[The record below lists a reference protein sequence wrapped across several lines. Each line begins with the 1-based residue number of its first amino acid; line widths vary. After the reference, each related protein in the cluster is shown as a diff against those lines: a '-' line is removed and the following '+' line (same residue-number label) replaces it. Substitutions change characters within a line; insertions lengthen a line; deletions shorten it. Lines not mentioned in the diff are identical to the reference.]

1 AAISL
6 GKIGDKSAIPYLE
19 AALPKMST
27 RGKAAIHV
35 ALLMLEHEPERQV
48 STIIGILQDKKVR
61 ESNDCDFVLGYI
73 RDLGPKG
80 KVFLPTVRDM
90 INLDEHAVRATL
102 ARLDDEPDKHV
113 NWLIKELDGSNAA
126 NAAYALGQIGPKAAP
141 AIPKIIELM
150 KKDASTTGNVQF
162 TVTLPYIGAPAA
174 KPLGELLKDNNPNI
188 RFHASIAL
196 QALGADAKDAL
207 PLILDAREKESDKRV
222 KQELDA
228 SIQNIESENE

>member
-1 AAISL
+1 
-6 GKIGDKSAIPYLE
+6 
-19 AALPKMST
+19 
-27 RGKAAIHV
+27 
-35 ALLMLEHEPERQV
+35 
-48 STIIGILQDKKVR
+48 VR